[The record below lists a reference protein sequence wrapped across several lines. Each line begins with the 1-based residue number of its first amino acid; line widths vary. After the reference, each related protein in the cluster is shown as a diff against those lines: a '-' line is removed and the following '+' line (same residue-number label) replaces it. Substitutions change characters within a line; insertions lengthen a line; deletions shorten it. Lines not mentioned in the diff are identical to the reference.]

1 MCFAEAP
8 ASASP
13 MSSAVGALPGCRPFQ
28 RWDSRRGRHE
38 KRRLRRYSALRFEIE
53 ALFKG
58 DDALGVIL
66 KGHLY
71 IEHFLGLLLATVR
84 ALTADKAFALSFARK
99 INRALQAA
107 IIPADEADV
116 FCAINQ
122 IRNRFAHE
130 PRAYFSKDDAD
141 AIWRALS
148 PRMIDRFANAGR
160 LGPDYFDV
168 PLDLFKCC
176 IIVMCSILEGELASR
191 R

>member
-1 MCFAEAP
+1 MKNDDYADIP
-8 ASASP
+8 PS
-13 MSSAVGALPGCRPFQ
+13 
-28 RWDSRRGRHE
+28 
-38 KRRLRRYSALRFEIE
+38 RFEID

-66 KGHLY
+66 KGHLH
-71 IEHFLGLLLATVR
+71 IEHFLGLLLANFS

-99 INRALQAA
+99 IDRALEAS
-107 IIPADEADV
+107 IIPADEAGV
-116 FCAINQ
+116 FRAIND

-130 PRAYFSKDDAD
+130 PRAYFSEGDAD

-148 PRMIDRFANAGR
+148 PRIIDRFANAGR

-176 IIVMCSILEGELASR
+176 IVVMCAILEGELASR